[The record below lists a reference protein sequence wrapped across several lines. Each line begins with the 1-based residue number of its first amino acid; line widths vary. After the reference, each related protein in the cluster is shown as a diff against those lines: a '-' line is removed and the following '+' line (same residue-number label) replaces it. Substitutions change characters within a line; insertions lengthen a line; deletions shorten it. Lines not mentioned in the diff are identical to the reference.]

1 MKLQSPEIYM
11 LVGFVLVVLG
21 LVFPLL
27 MVMQMI
33 KSTFIVNFLSYAASI
48 GGLFLGFMGAAL
60 YIKGNRSR

>member
-1 MKLQSPEIYM
+1 M

-27 MVMQMI
+27 MVMRLI
-33 KSTFIVNFLSYAASI
+33 KSTFIVNFLSYGASI
-48 GGLFLGFMGAAL
+48 VGLFLGFMGAAL